1 LSVISSPRFSGGE
14 QNRNNRL
21 DKTQV
26 DIQQRILTFVTRTNW
41 ILFAVASAMGFLLM
55 PADFAGGILCGG
67 LLVTANF
74 HLLARTLKKA
84 LTPPHLTS
92 HNVVI
97 AKYFIRFVASGFIIF
112 ILIAGHFVNPLG
124 LIIGLSVVVFS
135 IMLATLCELKKLIFK
150 EAV

>member
-1 LSVISSPRFSGGE
+1 VE
-14 QNRNNRL
+14 
-21 DKTQV
+21 
-26 DIQQRILTFVTRTNW
+26 IQKRIVTFVTRANW
-41 ILFAVASAMGFLLM
+41 ILFAVTSIVGFIFM
-55 PADFAGGILCGG
+55 PAGFARGIFFGG

-97 AKYFIRFVASGFIIF
+97 AKYFMRYIGSGFIIF
-112 ILIAGHFVNPLG
+112 VLIAGHFVNPLG
-124 LIIGLSVVVFS
+124 LIIGLSIVVFS
-135 IMLATLCELKKLIFK
+135 IMLATLCEFKKLIFK

>member
-1 LSVISSPRFSGGE
+1 ME
-14 QNRNNRL
+14 
-21 DKTQV
+21 
-26 DIQQRILTFVTRTNW
+26 IQQRMLTFVTRTNW
-41 ILFAVASAMGFLLM
+41 ILFAVASIMGFLLM
-55 PADFAGGILCGG
+55 PVEFAVGILCGG

-84 LTPPHLTS
+84 LTPPNLTS

-97 AKYFIRFVASGFIIF
+97 AKYFMRFIASGFIIF
-112 ILIAGHFVNPLG
+112 VLIAGHYVNPLG

-135 IMLATLCELKKLIFK
+135 IMLATLCEIKKLIFK